1 MPLIDFAS
9 AVKPEVL
16 YKSAGYAIATYD
28 PDPSLTYGFDTRG
41 SYAAV
46 IVVNCGSFSGDATLA
61 LTVQE
66 SVDSTT
72 WTDVLNQDGARAA
85 FPVIAASPSGDQVPD
100 EAMYFARV
108 NFVHKQR
115 YIGLQAVVAG
125 SGGAKA
131 YFGATALL
139 LSYDTRNNTTPSV
152 VA

>member
-9 AVKPEVL
+9 AVKPELL

-28 PDPSLTYGFDTRG
+28 PDPSLLYGFDTLG
-41 SYAAV
+41 SFAAV
-46 IVVNCGSFSGDATLA
+46 IVVNCGTFSGTATLDI
-61 LTVQE
+61 TVQE

-125 SGGAKA
+125 SVGRAT
-131 YFGATALL
+131 FGATALL

>member
-9 AVKPEVL
+9 AVKPEL
-16 YKSAGYAIATYD
+16 LFKSAGYAIAEYN
-28 PDPSLTYGFDTRG
+28 PDSSLTYGFDSRG

-46 IVVNCGSFSGDATLA
+46 IVVNCGAFVGAATLD
-61 LTVQE
+61 LTLQE
-66 SVDSTT
+66 SVDGTT
-72 WTDVLNQDGARAA
+72 WTDILKEDGTRAA

-115 YIGLQAVVAG
+115 YIGLQAAVA
-125 SGGAKA
+125 AQRVT
-131 YFGATALL
+131 FGATALL

-152 VA
+152 IA

>member
-9 AVKPEVL
+9 AVKPEL
-16 YKSAGYAIATYD
+16 LFKSAGYAIAEYN
-28 PDPSLTYGFDTRG
+28 PDSSLTYGFDSRG

-46 IVVNCGSFSGDATLA
+46 IVVNCGGFSGSATLD
-61 LTVQE
+61 LTLQE
-66 SVDSTT
+66 SVDGTT
-72 WTDVLNQDGARAA
+72 WTDILKEDGTRAA

-115 YIGLQAVVAG
+115 YIGLQAIVA
-125 SGGAKA
+125 AQRA

-139 LSYDTRNNTTPSV
+139 LSYDTRNNITPSV
-152 VA
+152 VC